1 MYRKLSMYLLAAL
14 LLLLPVSA
22 AFGGEAH
29 AASSSRIAVIKQ
41 LSGDVQVQKAGGSK
55 LFKAFAKLSLNQG
68 DKLITGSK
76 GSAVLQFSNGT
87 SEDDKFTVGENAT
100 LTFSKLSDKK
110 GTVTKVSML
119 KGTAWVDVKSI
130 KSQDDDFKLETP
142 TAIMGVRGT
151 AFLARVN
158 PETGGTNTSVMSG
171 VVRFTSENAE
181 KTGSESGESSGKTG
195 SSGGSKT
202 IDLYPTQQ
210 LSLDPTSGTD
220 LGELTTLVDIEEI
233 VKNASPALIEAIL
246 RSKEKIDEEN
256 RQTVEKFKQSGVPA
270 GLQQQLEQFIQNTQE
285 LLGVIAKQAIDQ
297 KKMDEQ
303 QIKKIEEQ
311 EKTSFGLDKD
321 QLSQLSDKEKAKQEK
336 AKQLAEE
343 AAKKKAAEEAA
354 KLKELADKINA
365 AALKAI
371 EAAKQAQIEA
381 NRLAAEAAKRKAE
394 EELLKKLNEQ
404 QKQQYETD
412 KANNNGTGPAA
423 TPTPIS
429 NDPANANLGSLSLS
443 GATISPSFDAGVM
456 SYTASVESS
465 RTSIVVGAS
474 VQSGTASLTI
484 NGQTPN
490 GGQRTVNLAYGANEI
505 TILVTAQ
512 NGASKSYKVTV
523 TRQMLNNVSVVFPGA
538 EGINIDF
545 NSTTAPAPLSIPS
558 GTSNLTLVVPVTGPE
573 LDIAVNGQNVEPE
586 PMFTAA
592 RTVLPDQIA
601 WRYNIPLA
609 QQTNEIVIQATIDGV
624 VMSYKLTAVRSMTNE
639 TAVQSVTATGT
650 DGTTAYEVVS
660 GSGGWTVKVPSDT
673 SAIKLKINTINAT
686 AKVLLGTNEYASG
699 AEIPYTIVNTSVP
712 FTVRAADGATQKM
725 YAITIQRL
733 PSSNATLSG
742 LTLSAG
748 TLSPTFAS
756 GTTNYTASVGNA
768 VTSIAV
774 TPTAANGA
782 ATIKVN
788 DAAVTSG
795 SASAGIPL
803 SAGSNQITVEVTAQ
817 NGDKQKYT
825 IMVTRENSALAT
837 PTFNPPSGAV
847 AFGTPVTISSD
858 GAEHI
863 YYTTDGSTPATGV
876 TGATK
881 EYSASSKPTID
892 AAGTIKAIATRAGY
906 PNSPVGSASY
916 TQAASADLT
925 ELALSGSVSG
935 FSFVKTT
942 YNYADVLASSDTS
955 SLTVN
960 AQGGGTVTVNGTVV
974 VSGQNSQAID
984 LVAGVPKT
992 ITIVTTESGKSP
1004 KTYVIVVTRSA
1015 DSNAMLSGLSVSAG
1029 TLSPGFKSSVNEYTV
1044 SVPYTTTTIK
1054 VTPTVAAGT
1063 STIKVNNQSAASGS
1077 ETGEL
1082 SLSVGQNTVAVEVTS
1097 QSGFK
1102 QSYVILVTRQP
1113 ASQDSTL
1120 SSLTISDG
1128 TLTPPFSA
1136 YTKDYTLS
1144 VPYSRSELVI
1154 NATASSPF
1162 ATLTGDGLHALAV
1175 GENNLKVVVTA
1186 QNGTTVSEYKIVV
1199 TREGNSA
1206 VSTIEGVTSWTDA
1219 RSDNQAVAWHEGRDY
1234 MFEKVFYAELPDTS
1248 VSLSSNLIFDETVTY
1263 ASLRK
1268 EYSDDLIA
1276 GYDGDASRS
1285 MAVDFGT
1292 LEEGDNVFIL
1302 EITREYD
1309 EESNETDEYT
1319 IDIKVG
1325 ESRQALAMVYA
1336 YLDSGQES
1344 ATLPVSHNGTYD
1356 YTMIL
1361 PAPNASFRV
1370 YLTPENVTSE
1380 LEAEGYGIEMGMFF
1394 AGANSLQYGWN
1405 EIVVKMKDIA
1415 GNPAA
1420 QDTII
1425 NVWRPS
1431 EESESGPDSLK
1442 LSLSEMAFENDGQS
1456 FYAESQGGFGF
1467 YSVTAH
1473 GTNADISFTPL
1484 LVDPQSELLGIYVV
1498 NNEDGQTELPSNGEG
1513 QYSFGLE
1520 LGDNVEIVVKDSEG
1534 HRFRHR
1540 IHISHTLTEPESL
1553 LPTGIEAWSVQGFEV
1568 KKDQYIRD
1576 DYYNFSLSETY
1587 ESPQMNLVFDP
1598 EIYSGAAL
1606 YSGTGFGA
1614 TSQDPVASW
1623 GESEETAQTINGIVS
1638 GYNDYT
1644 LELYPAGEEEGSV
1657 SYTVTIG
1664 NGSASIYGMSL
1675 LKTYN
1680 GGDFPVEAGW
1690 TNTGSEAV
1698 PVYQAYLYSSFSYLR
1713 LDMQFDSSLV
1723 SDATLEEI
1731 DADSPIELR
1740 KYKEGGYYLFDAYQV
1755 PDGLRHL
1762 KLSVTETDGVTKHE
1776 YDLYVHFDPQDNGV
1790 ASVISNVAGWP
1801 VSWTRVEG
1809 TEEETSEGYV
1819 QRQYAVLPAGDINPT
1834 LDWSMTLVS
1843 NYWLEEYYEVEEA
1856 SIDGQS
1862 SAVQVN
1868 ESGMQAQGQ
1877 LALTPG
1883 YHDIRIKY
1891 KKLSPMSEESAT
1903 HYIREWIV
1911 FVGAPSQMSYA
1922 PEAGL
1927 DGERVTLTQDE
1938 SHGLEPIPLDGEGLS
1953 YWADVDYNVEGVILQ
1968 VAAYSPYSRVDVEF
1982 MQERPNELSEGRY
1995 YLSSLSEGDNEVSI
2009 KVTDPTGTVEQTY
2022 TLIIYKAEFGGG
2034 EEPSAPPAQL
2044 SGLRIGSEMVS
2055 VDQGQYDYTVYLPYG
2070 APESMVVHAVAADQD
2085 HMSLTVNGEP
2095 WLWDDDNEAHALAPN
2110 EAGEYELE
2118 VSSGDGSYTT
2128 SVYHIHVE
2136 RLLTEAAKING
2147 DVPVSWTS
2155 AGSDVWNSGALEMED
2170 GDWLSMNFGKP
2181 DGYHLFFETD
2191 GSEFDAEQQ
2200 RWYPDSGVNKLTVE
2214 VKWDGKD
2221 TAAATY
2227 QFVVYNWNSVVVTN
2241 MTAGTNPDRMRAIK
2255 WKNTYYATL
2264 PSNWF
2269 ASSESPQVKISTLEG
2284 QEVSNLVGWDF
2295 TNSIYEGTLTH
2306 NDSANHSVTR
2316 AVGVF
2321 APVGMPLFQAR
2332 FQGGS
2337 FEWTTES
2344 IARFFYGNDERPGAY
2359 FWSNDNTMIPT
2370 GVELR
2375 VSQLS
2380 GNIQIYAMDDDD
2392 QPLARTGVNED
2403 WHWSLPLSW
2412 LESDGD
2418 VQTYKVVVQQS
2429 GRTAVYLLSFGA
2441 GSSPTA

>member
-76 GSAVLQFSNGT
+76 GSAVLQFANGT

-151 AFLARVN
+151 AFLVRVN
-158 PETGGTNTSVMSG
+158 PQTGGTNTSVMSG

-181 KTGSESGESSGKTG
+181 KTGSESGESAGKTG

-210 LSLDPTSGTD
+210 LSLDSTSGAD

-233 VKNASPALIEAIL
+233 VKNATPEIIEAIL

-285 LLGVIAKQAIDQ
+285 LLGVIAKQAIEQ
-297 KKMDEQ
+297 KKIDEQ
-303 QIKKIEEQ
+303 LVKKIEQQ

-336 AKQLAEE
+336 ARQLAEE

-371 EAAKQAQIEA
+371 EAAKQAQTEA

-394 EELLKKLNEQ
+394 EELLKKLNDQ
-404 QKQQYETD
+404 QKQQYQTD
-412 KANNNGTGPAA
+412 KANNNGTSTQ
-423 TPTPIS
+423 TPNS
-429 NDPANANLGSLSLS
+429 NDSSNPNLGSLSLS
-443 GATISPSFDAGVM
+443 GAAISPAFNAGVT

-474 VQSGTASLTI
+474 VQSGSASLAI
-484 NGQTPN
+484 NGQAAS

-505 TILVTAQ
+505 TIVVTAQ
-512 NGASKSYKVTV
+512 SGASKSYKVTV
-523 TRQMLNNVSVVFPGA
+523 TRQMLNSVSVVFPGA
-538 EGINIDF
+538 EGFNIDF

-558 GTSNLTLVVPVTGPE
+558 GTSSMTLVVPVTGPE

-601 WRYNIPLA
+601 WRYTIPLT
-609 QQTNEIVIQATIDGV
+609 QESNEIVIQATIDGI
-624 VMSYKLTAVRSMTNE
+624 VMSYKLIAIRAMTNE
-639 TAVQSVTATGT
+639 TAVQSVAATGT
-650 DGTTAYEVVS
+650 DGTTVYEVVS
-660 GSGGWTVKVPSDT
+660 GSDGWTVKVPSDT
-673 SAIKLKINTINAT
+673 SAIKLKISTLNAT
-686 AKVLLGTNEYASG
+686 AKVLYGTNEYASG
-699 AEIPYTIVNTSVP
+699 AEIPYTIVNTSLS
-712 FTVRAADGATQKM
+712 FTVRAADGTTQKM
-725 YAITIQRL
+725 YSIAIQRL
-733 PSSNATLSG
+733 PSSNASLKG

-756 GTTNYTASVGNA
+756 GTTNYTVNVGNT
-768 VTSIAV
+768 VTSITV
-774 TPTAANGA
+774 TPTAASSA

-788 DAAVTSG
+788 DATVASG
-795 SASAGIPL
+795 AASAGIPL

-817 NGDKQKYT
+817 DNSRLSYT
-825 IMVTRENSALAT
+825 IMVTRENSAVAT
-837 PTFNPPSGAV
+837 PTFNPSSGAV
-847 AFGTPVTISSD
+847 AFGTQVTISSE

-863 YYTTDGSTPATGV
+863 YYTTDGSDPATGV

-881 EYSASSKPTID
+881 EYSANGKPTIV

-906 PNSPVGSASY
+906 PSSPVGSASY

-925 ELALSGSVSG
+925 GLALNGTVSG

-942 YNYADVLASSDTS
+942 YNYADVLASSDAS

-960 AQGGGTVTVNGTVV
+960 AQGGGTLTVNGTAV
-974 VSGQNSQAID
+974 VSGENSQAID

-992 ITIVTTESGKSP
+992 ITVVTTESGKSP

-1015 DSNAMLSGLSVSAG
+1015 DSNATLSGLSVSQGA
-1029 TLSPGFKSSVNEYTV
+1029 LSPGFKSSVNQYTV
-1044 SVPYTTTTIK
+1044 SVPYTSTTIN
-1054 VTPTVAAGT
+1054 VTPTVAVGT
-1063 STIKVNNQSAASGS
+1063 STIKVNGQSATSGS
-1077 ETGEL
+1077 ATGEID
-1082 SLSVGQNTVAVEVTS
+1082 LSVGQNTVAVEVTS

-1102 QSYVILVTRQP
+1102 QSYVILVTRLP

-1120 SSLTISDG
+1120 SSLSISDG
-1128 TLTPPFSA
+1128 TLTPPFNA

-1144 VPYSRSELVI
+1144 VPYAISELTI
-1154 NATASSPF
+1154 NATAGSPF
-1162 ATLTGDGLHALAV
+1162 DTLTGDGLHTLAV
-1175 GENNLKVVVTA
+1175 GENELKVTVTA
-1186 QNGTTVSEYKIVV
+1186 QNGTTVSEYKIIV
-1199 TREGNSA
+1199 TREENAA
-1206 VSTIEGVTSWTDA
+1206 VSVIGGVTSWTDT

-1234 MFEKVFYAELPDTS
+1234 RYEEVFYAELPDTS
-1248 VSLSSNLIFDETVTY
+1248 VSIRSSLIFDETVTY
-1263 ASLRK
+1263 ASLRQ
-1268 EYSDDLIA
+1268 EYSEETVA
-1276 GYDGDASRS
+1276 SYDGDVSRMMS
-1285 MAVDFGT
+1285 VDFSS
-1292 LEEGDNVFIL
+1292 LEEGDNVFVL
-1302 EITREYD
+1302 RITREYD
-1309 EESNETDEYT
+1309 EEYDETEEYT
-1319 IDIKVG
+1319 IDIKIG
-1325 ESRQALAMVYA
+1325 ESRQALAMVHA
-1336 YLDSGQES
+1336 YLDTAEES
-1344 ATLPVSHNGTYD
+1344 VPVSHNGTYD

-1370 YLTPENVTSE
+1370 YLVPENVTSS
-1380 LEAEGYGIEMGMFF
+1380 LETENYGIEGGMFF
-1394 AGANSLQYGWN
+1394 AGANSLNYGWN

-1420 QDTII
+1420 QDTVI

-1431 EESESGPDSLK
+1431 EDGESGPDSLK
-1442 LSLSEMAFENDGQS
+1442 LSLDDMAFENDGQA
-1456 FYAESQGGFGF
+1456 FYAENEGSFGF
-1467 YSVTAH
+1467 YNVTAH
-1473 GTNADISFTPL
+1473 GTNADISFTPF
-1484 LVDPQSELLGIYVV
+1484 LVDPESEILGVYVV
-1498 NNEDGQTELPSNGEG
+1498 NNEDGKTELPSNGEG

-1520 LGDNVEIVVKDSEG
+1520 AGDNVEIVVKDAEG
-1534 HRFRHR
+1534 HGFRHR
-1540 IHISHTLTEPESL
+1540 IHIFHTL
-1553 LPTGIEAWSVQGFEV
+1553 
-1568 KKDQYIRD
+1568 
-1576 DYYNFSLSETY
+1576 
-1587 ESPQMNLVFDP
+1587 DP
-1598 EIYSGAAL
+1598 EQVELPEGVLDWHLEGAELKSDAIYSSH
-1606 YSGTGFGA
+1606 YYY
-1614 TSQDPVASW
+1614 ASW
-1623 GESEETAQTINGIVS
+1623 NNKQSALQM
-1638 GYNDYT
+1638 T
-1644 LELYPAGEEEGSV
+1644 LQLDPAVYSSAELYPTWDGESLASWQADSGDWTQTIDHPAPGTGEYTLVLYPVDEE
-1657 SYTVTIG
+1657 SYGTEINLVIG
-1664 NGSASIYGMSL
+1664 NGPASIFGLSKWMTNNLSEGRPLYTWVADDTEVTPSYVGSVEFAG
-1675 LKTYN
+1675 N
-1680 GGDFPVEAGW
+1680 G
-1690 TNTGSEAV
+1690 
-1698 PVYQAYLYSSFSYLR
+1698 LYF
-1713 LDMQFDSSLV
+1713 DMKFDKSIV
-1723 SDATLEEI
+1723 SDARLLQNGQELSKYIGNGNYPYSFTIGGMGPGIYQFVLEVDSAEGTTYAYDLTLMVGIDNPGFGLLNAKVGQRTVDWKPAEGFNDRNEGQSYGRYYAIVPEE
-1731 DADSPIELR
+1731 SGQNELEM
-1740 KYKEGGYYLFDAYQV
+1740 KLGLAQSENGTNTFEQV
-1755 PDGLRHL
+1755 TVDGDNYPLDDET
-1762 KLSVTETDGVTKHE
+1762 KLS
-1776 YDLYVHFDPQDNGV
+1776 L
-1790 ASVISNVAGWP
+1790 S
-1801 VSWTRVEG
+1801 
-1809 TEEETSEGYV
+1809 
-1819 QRQYAVLPAGDINPT
+1819 
-1834 LDWSMTLVS
+1834 LD
-1843 NYWLEEYYEVEEA
+1843 
-1856 SIDGQS
+1856 
-1862 SAVQVN
+1862 
-1868 ESGMQAQGQ
+1868 
-1877 LALTPG
+1877 LTPG
-1883 YHDIRIKY
+1883 YHYVSTLQRFEIA
-1891 KKLSPMSEESAT
+1891 PEGQ
-1903 HYIREWIV
+1903 IV
-1911 FVGAPSQMSYA
+1911 FNRTTDWVLFVGTAADLESS
-1922 PEAGL
+1922 EAGRL
-1927 DGERVTLTQDE
+1927 DTAADSFSLTKDYPH
-1938 SHGLEPIPLDGEGLS
+1938 SFEPIVMEQNGTN
-1953 YWADVDYNVEGVILQ
+1953 YTADVDANIDYVYLT
-1968 VAAYSPYSRVDVEF
+1968 AAPQSTYGKLEVTLNGEK
-1982 MQERPNELSEGRY
+1982 PNSEGRLY
-1995 YLSSLSEGDNEVSI
+1995 SLSSLNTGPNTVDIE
-2009 KVTDPTGTVEQTY
+2009 VTDPTGTVKRTY
-2022 TLIIYKAEFGGG
+2022 TLTINRAEG
-2034 EEPSAPPAQL
+2034 ATPPAQL
-2044 SGLRIGSEMVS
+2044 SGLRIGSEMVPL
-2055 VDQGQYDYTVYLPYG
+2055 DQGRYEYTVYLPYG

-2085 HMSLTVNGEP
+2085 HVSLKVNGES
-2095 WLWDDDNEAHALAPN
+2095 WLWDDDEAHALAPN
-2110 EAGEYELE
+2110 AAGEYELE

-2136 RLLTEAAKING
+2136 RLLTEAAKIKG

-2155 AGSDVWNSGALEMED
+2155 GGSDVWNSGALELED

-2181 DGYHLFFETD
+2181 DGYHLYFETD

-2200 RWYPDSGVNKLTVE
+2200 RWYPDSGVNRLTVQ

-2241 MTAGTNPDRMRAIK
+2241 MTEGTSPERVRAIK
-2255 WKNTYYATL
+2255 WQNTYYATL
-2264 PSNWF
+2264 PSSWF

-2284 QEVSNLVGWDF
+2284 QGASNLVGWYF
-2295 TNSIYEGTLTH
+2295 TNSIYEGTFTH
-2306 NDSANHSVTR
+2306 NDSANHPVTR

-2321 APVGMPLFQAR
+2321 APVSMPLFQAK
-2332 FQGGS
+2332 FQGDN
-2337 FEWTTES
+2337 FEWTSAS
-2344 IARFFYGNDERPGAY
+2344 IPRFVYGNDERPGAY

-2392 QPLARTGVNED
+2392 QPLARTAVNED
-2403 WHWSLPLSW
+2403 WHWSLPLNW

-2429 GRTAVYLLSFGA
+2429 SQTAVYLFSFGA
-2441 GSSPTA
+2441 GFNPTA